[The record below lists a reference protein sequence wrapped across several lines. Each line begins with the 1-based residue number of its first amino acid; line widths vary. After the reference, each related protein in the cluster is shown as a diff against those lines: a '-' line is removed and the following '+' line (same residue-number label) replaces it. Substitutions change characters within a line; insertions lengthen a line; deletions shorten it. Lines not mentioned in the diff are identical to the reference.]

1 MRQRDHTR
9 PSGLVPEELLTARA
23 IAGDRDAFAALYER
37 YERRV
42 YNVCY
47 RILGSPEEAAD
58 ATQDAFANVLRRLP
72 RMSGR
77 ELSFGSYV
85 FKAARNASYDA
96 VKRRG
101 AVQLTDVVADTAV
114 PVTGDDPVE
123 DPARGLLLAAQQ
135 ESLRRANARL
145 PVRQREV
152 LALRALG
159 ELSYDEIAAIM
170 GMNRNSVAQL
180 LSRARLR
187 LRTELRG
194 AAGEAIVAAGEECAQ
209 ALPLLAMA
217 DDNELRDD
225 RQALWLQAHLNAC
238 SRCGLAQE
246 VMAEAG
252 ESYRSWLPLVAIP
265 WLLDAAEAKAAER
278 AHDLALRR
286 RRRGVRSV
294 AAAAAVVLATAG
306 IAATTGDSS
315 TPPAAQPARVAAAAV
330 EVPTQAPQRPAPTR
344 TPEPTAT
351 PPRTAES
358 TRTPEPMPTSTP
370 SPTRT
375 PPEATPT
382 PEAKRTPSPAR
393 PRATKRTPKPARTR
407 AAAKPPEPTPT
418 PEPPRPLEPTSTPDP
433 TPTAEPTPA
442 VTPDPTPGTTDP
454 PCRRP
459 RRCPGP
465 PAAGT
470 GGFQTPQGSTPPPR

>member
-9 PSGLVPEELLTARA
+9 PARAPARSDEELLTAHA
-23 IAGDRDAFAALYER
+23 LAGDRDAFAALYER

-72 RMSGR
+72 RMRGR

-85 FKAARNASYDA
+85 FKAARNASYDT

-101 AVQLTDVVADTAV
+101 AVQLTDAVADTAV
-114 PVTGDDPVE
+114 SVTGDDPVE
-123 DPARGLLLAAQQ
+123 DPARRLLLAAQQ

-187 LRTELRG
+187 LRIELRG

-217 DDNELRDD
+217 DDNELHDD
-225 RQALWLQAHLNAC
+225 RQALWLRTHLTAC
-238 SRCGLAQE
+238 SRCELAQE

-278 AHDLALRR
+278 AHDLARRR

-315 TPPAAQPARVAAAAV
+315 TPPAAPPARVAAAVV
-330 EVPTQAPQRPAPTR
+330 EVPTQAPERPAPTR

-351 PPRTAES
+351 PARTAEP
-358 TRTPEPMPTSTP
+358 TPEPTPTSTP
-370 SPTRT
+370 SPTPT

-382 PEAKRTPSPAR
+382 PEPKRTSRPRAAKRTPE
-393 PRATKRTPKPARTR
+393 PARTP
-407 AAAKPPEPTPT
+407 AAVKSPESTPT
-418 PEPPRPLEPTSTPDP
+418 PEPPRPVEPTTTPDP
-433 TPTAEPTPA
+433 TPTAEPTPT
-442 VTPDPTPGTTDP
+442 VTPDPTPDP

-465 PAAGT
+465 PTAGT
-470 GGFQTPQGSTPPPR
+470 GGFQTPQGSTPPPQ

>member
-1 MRQRDHTR
+1 
-9 PSGLVPEELLTARA
+9 
-23 IAGDRDAFAALYER
+23 
-37 YERRV
+37 
-42 YNVCY
+42 
-47 RILGSPEEAAD
+47 
-58 ATQDAFANVLRRLP
+58 
-72 RMSGR
+72 
-77 ELSFGSYV
+77 
-85 FKAARNASYDA
+85 
-96 VKRRG
+96 
-101 AVQLTDVVADTAV
+101 
-114 PVTGDDPVE
+114 
-123 DPARGLLLAAQQ
+123 
-135 ESLRRANARL
+135 
-145 PVRQREV
+145 
-152 LALRALG
+152 
-159 ELSYDEIAAIM
+159 M

-194 AAGEAIVAAGEECAQ
+194 AAGEAIAAAGEDCAQ

-217 DDNELRDD
+217 DDNELHDD

-238 SRCGLAQE
+238 SRCELAQE

-294 AAAAAVVLATAG
+294 AAAAAVVLVTAG

-315 TPPAAQPARVAAAAV
+315 TPPAAPPARAAAAVV
-330 EVPTQAPQRPAPTR
+330 EVPTQAPERPAPTR

-351 PPRTAES
+351 PSRTAEP
-358 TRTPEPMPTSTP
+358 TRTPEPTPTATP

-382 PEAKRTPSPAR
+382 PEAKRTPSPTR
-393 PRATKRTPKPARTR
+393 PRVAKRTPKPARTP

-418 PEPPRPLEPTSTPDP
+418 PEPPRPPEPTTTPDP

-442 VTPDPTPGTTDP
+442 VTPDPTPGTADP
-454 PCRRP
+454 LCRRP
-459 RRCPGP
+459 RRCPGR
-465 PAAGT
+465 PAAGA
-470 GGFQTPQGSTPPPR
+470 GGFQTPQGSTPPPQ

>member
-1 MRQRDHTR
+1 M
-9 PSGLVPEELLTARA
+9 RA

-77 ELSFGSYV
+77 ELSFRSYV

-101 AVQLTDVVADTAV
+101 ALQLTDTVADTAV
-114 PVTGDDPVE
+114 SVTGDDPVG
-123 DPARGLLLAAQQ
+123 DPAQGLLLAAQQ
-135 ESLRRANARL
+135 ESLRRAHARL

-194 AAGEAIVAAGEECAQ
+194 AAGEAIVAAGVDCAQ

-217 DDNELRDD
+217 DDNELHDS
-225 RQALWLQAHLNAC
+225 RQVLWLQAHLNAC
-238 SRCGLAQE
+238 SRCELAQE

-265 WLLDAAEAKAAER
+265 WLLDAAEAEAAER
-278 AHDLALRR
+278 AHDLARRR
-286 RRRGVRSV
+286 RRRGVRSF
-294 AAAAAVVLATAG
+294 AAAAAMVLVTAG

-315 TPPAAQPARVAAAAV
+315 TPPLAPPARAAAAV
-330 EVPTQAPQRPAPTR
+330 AEVPTQAPERPAPTR

-351 PPRTAES
+351 PTRTAEP
-358 TRTPEPMPTSTP
+358 TRTPEPTATATP

-375 PPEATPT
+375 APEATPT
-382 PEAKRTPSPAR
+382 PVATRTPSRTRPRVAKRTPKLA
-393 PRATKRTPKPARTR
+393 RTP
-407 AAAKPPEPTPT
+407 AAAKPAVPTPT
-418 PEPPRPLEPTSTPDP
+418 PEPPRPPEPTTSPDP
-433 TPTAEPTPA
+433 TPTAEPTPV
-442 VTPDPTPGTTDP
+442 VTPDPTPGTADP

-459 RRCPGP
+459 RRCPGR
-465 PAAGT
+465 PAAGA
-470 GGFQTPQGSTPPPR
+470 GGFQTPPGSTPPPQ